1 MFFGN
6 NHVIIVLGF
15 VYGQL
20 GLNVIML
27 HSNVYPNRVKTRL
40 DVSCQLPVV
49 LQAQRASSDSSPVVE
64 I

>member
-6 NHVIIVLGF
+6 KPVIIVLGF

-27 HSNVYPNRVKTRL
+27 HSNVIYLKIL
-40 DVSCQLPVV
+40 
-49 LQAQRASSDSSPVVE
+49 
-64 I
+64 